1 MILQLR
7 HGKTLYEVHV
17 PRGSQVQRNAIGLP
31 MLIVPGPRPQDT
43 ASWVGAPEIVGAA
56 RRGQYGMSFR
66 SERRLAAC
74 V

>member
-7 HGKTLYEVHV
+7 HGKTLYEVNV
-17 PRGSQVQRNAIGLP
+17 PRGSQIHRTAIGLP
-31 MLIVPGPRPQDT
+31 MLVVPGPRPQDT
-43 ASWVGAPEIVGAA
+43 ASWVGAQEIVGAA

-66 SERRLAAC
+66 SEHRLAAC